1 MIARMAATPPIL
13 FESERLRFRDFSL
26 DDADA
31 CWAMWGDPE
40 VMHFLGGVKE
50 KDVAEMRD
58 VTLVRVTT
66 KYRAIR
72 ERGEPYGGFALIAKD
87 SGGLIGCGL
96 LKRLPDGDHV
106 DTGDVEI
113 GWHLVRREWGNGYAT
128 EAGRALRDRGFE
140 TLPIER
146 LHVVVDPGN
155 ERSLA
160 VARRLGFRHVEDTTR
175 YYGRTLHHLELTRAE
190 WAHR

>member
-1 MIARMAATPPIL
+1 MTPPIL
-13 FESERLRFRDFSL
+13 FETERLLFRDFSL

-50 KDVAEMRD
+50 KSLAEMRD

-66 KYRAIR
+66 KYDAIR
-72 ERGEPYGGFALIAKD
+72 ARGEPYGGFALVEKH
-87 SGGLIGCGL
+87 SGDLVGCGL
-96 LKRLPDGDHV
+96 LKRMPDAAQV
-106 DTGDVEI
+106 DTDDVEI
-113 GWHLVRREWGNGYAT
+113 GWHLARRAWGLGYAT

-140 TLPIER
+140 TLTVDR
-146 LHVVVDPGN
+146 LHAVVDPGN

-160 VARRLGFRHVEDTTR
+160 VARRLGFRHVGDTTR
-175 YYGRTLHHLELTRAE
+175 YYGRTLHHFELTRAE
-190 WAHR
+190 WQRR